1 LTQSTAAS
9 KTKEKELYD
18 YQLKDLDA
26 VFECI
31 DRESS
36 DYNLLYQ
43 LPTGGGKT
51 VIFSEIVRRYIEK
64 NNKKVVIL
72 THRIELSAQTSRM
85 LTEFNV
91 PNMIISSDVKNLDG
105 AEDLMCYVAMVET
118 LTNRLQEEQIVMDDV
133 GLVIIDEA
141 HYNSFRKLFSY
152 FHNSFILGV
161 TATPLSSNIKLPMK
175 DHYNELLIGESIP
188 ALIDKGFLAKAST
201 ISYNV
206 GLSSLKLGINGD
218 YTVKSSEILYTDAG
232 MQEKLLAAYEDQS
245 KGKKTLI
252 FNNGINTSKYVHE
265 TFREAGYAIRHLDN
279 TSSAKER
286 KDILQWFKETPDAI
300 LTSVS
305 ILTTGFDEPTVET
318 IILNRATKSLTLYF
332 QMIGR
337 GSRILPAKK
346 DFKVLDLG
354 NNAAR
359 FGLWEAPIDWKEI
372 FAYPDFYLENLIGD
386 EEIERNFAYVMPPD
400 LRKEFSNTEKVFFD
414 IKKEYKRVVAE
425 GKKAKTALENAVEQ
439 HAIMVVDNSEDV
451 FDARILARKL
461 KDDIAYRVRLYSYS
475 IMNNTQNYRDW
486 LQEDYERKLRT
497 RINQICT
504 ERDM

>member
-1 LTQSTAAS
+1 MTQDNTA
-9 KTKEKELYD
+9 TQTTEKELYD

-26 VFECI
+26 VFEYI
-31 DRESS
+31 EKEAE

-85 LTEFNV
+85 LTEFKV

-175 DHYNELLIGESIP
+175 DHYNALLIGESIP
-188 ALIDKGFLAKAST
+188 ALIEKGFLAQAET
-201 ISYNV
+201 VSYNV

-286 KDILQWFKETPDAI
+286 KEILQWFKETPDAI

-337 GSRILPAKK
+337 GSRILPHKK
-346 DFKVLDLG
+346 TFKVLDLG

-425 GKKAKTALENAVEQ
+425 GKKAKTALDNAVEQ
-439 HAIMVVDNSEDV
+439 HAVMVVDNSEDV

-461 KDDIAYRVRLYSYS
+461 KEDIAYRVRLYSYS